1 MQAGQMRRALGDAI
15 FLARLLSCNRP
26 MKVTYHARRSRGPSS
41 TLSGS
46 ETMADAINGRWS
58 YSVGERGR
66 NRVRAFAHPETGRM
80 HLEYYEPARTG
91 ERPKVRRLA
100 LGHSDKELAKEAAE
114 KLAAELRRSAPP
126 TTAKLKL
133 VTLFDMYLREVTPGK
148 SAGTQ
153 QHDRMC
159 AEMFTRAFGRD
170 REPNTLSLREWN
182 WFIRQRRDGVRQRAG

>member
-1 MQAGQMRRALGDAI
+1 MPRALGDVISRERPQA
-15 FLARLLSCNRP
+15 CNRRA
-26 MKVTYHARRSRGPSS
+26 KVAYHARRSRGPSS
-41 TLSGS
+41 TLLGS

-114 KLAAELRRSAPP
+114 KLAAELRRSAP
-126 TTAKLKL
+126 TAAAKITLHL
-133 VTLFDMYLREVTPGK
+133 LFDNYLREVTPGK
-148 SAGTQ
+148 SVQTPRQ
-153 QHDRMC
+153 ICDT
-159 AEMFTRAFGRD
+159 EAF
-170 REPNTLSLREWN
+170 
-182 WFIRQRRDGVRQRAG
+182 